1 MMVMKVMVMKVVVS
15 VQKDRVLY
23 REGVSQRAA
32 CILKLYWQDTRVRSL
47 GFACCYIIVYNV
59 EVWRCGV
66 FEWQSVCILSV
77 LCLLWR
83 WDRLIIWNKKRT
95 GGQTRVCGGGGGGG
109 GGPGGWG
116 GGHWVPGLHCP
127 HTQHVTEANSFA
139 SSSASWGYWGGGRK
153 ASIPAG
159 M

>member
-1 MMVMKVMVMKVVVS
+1 MHASKNRQSDTMSPTSPPPSFPPSPPVTGQVRVMASMMVMKVMVMKVVVS

-47 GFACCYIIVYNV
+47 GFACYYIIVYNV
-59 EVWRCGV
+59 EVCWVEVWRCGGV

-95 GGQTRVCGGGGGGG
+95 GGQTRVCGGGGGG
-109 GGPGGWG
+109 PGG
-116 GGHWVPGLHCP
+116 
-127 HTQHVTEANSFA
+127 
-139 SSSASWGYWGGGRK
+139 
-153 ASIPAG
+153 
-159 M
+159 